1 MMNKYDELEW
11 RSFRGTEWK
20 DSVNVAKFIEENYTE
35 YTGDDSFLVGA
46 TEKTKTIL
54 NKVEVLIAEELKKG
68 VLDIEVSRVSGINNF
83 EPGYIDKENEV
94 IVGLQTD
101 APLKRIVNPY
111 GGMRMVEQALSAYG
125 YELDADVKKHF
136 NTYRRTHNDGVFAA
150 YTTDIRKARHVG
162 LLTGL
167 PDAYGRG
174 RIIGDYRRVA
184 LYGIDYLINQKQKD
198 LIELEN
204 KPLNE
209 YNIRLREEVVLQCNA
224 LKDMIEMAK
233 KYGFDISM
241 PARNAKEAVQW
252 LYFGYLAAIKENNG
266 AAMSLGRTSTFL
278 DIYIERDLKEGS
290 LTEEQ
295 AQELIDQFII
305 KLRIARH
312 LRTPDYNEL
321 FAGDPTWVTESIGGM
336 LDEKKSLV
344 TKNSFRYLHTLIN
357 LSSAPEPNMTILW
370 SDKLP
375 LNFKN
380 YCSKIS
386 ILTDSI
392 QYENDEEMRPIHG
405 SDYAIACCVSAM
417 TVGKEMQFFG
427 ARCNLAKALLY
438 VINGG
443 IDEVKFEKVVDGFEL
458 MMDEYLDYDKVMA
471 AYQLMMQK
479 VAKTYVD
486 AMNIIHYMHDKYAY
500 EAGQLA
506 LHDTD
511 PTKLM
516 AFGIAGFSVA
526 VDSLSAIKYAK
537 VKPIRNEQGI
547 AVDFEIEGDY
557 PKFGNDDDRV
567 DQIGVE
573 LAQSFYDKLASYP
586 LYKGAK
592 ATLSILTIT
601 SNVVYGKKTGSTPDG
616 RKAGVPFA
624 PGANPMHGRDVNG
637 AIASLNSVA
646 KIKYRDCCEDGISN
660 TFSIVPAALGH
671 TQAEQIQNLTNLLD
685 GYFTRGAQHLNV
697 NVLNRETLIDAMENP
712 DKYPTL
718 TIRVS
723 GYAVRFNRLSKE
735 QQLEVIS
742 RTFHGTI

>member
-111 GGMRMVEQALSAYG
+111 GGMRMVEQALAAYG

-443 IDEVKFEKVVDGFEL
+443 IDEVKFEKVVDGFEP